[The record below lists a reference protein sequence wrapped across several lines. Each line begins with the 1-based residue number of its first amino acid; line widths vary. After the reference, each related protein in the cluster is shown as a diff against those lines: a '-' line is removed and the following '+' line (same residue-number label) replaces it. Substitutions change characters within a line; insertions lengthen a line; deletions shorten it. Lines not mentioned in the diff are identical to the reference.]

1 MKIHLHKVDAAPR
14 DSHPG
19 RQHLFVGI
27 VTFKGGKQGGVD
39 VQQVPSP
46 LLHKLPC
53 SDKKPQFIHTTCML
67 NQTNTNIQP
76 EKNPVHKKA
85 FIIKKL
91 TTTKSFHYAIDYG
104 LLAGEHTWQN
114 PHEAGQTD
122 DLHPCLPQTRVHL
135 PVKLLPTPEPL
146 VIYDLSTKNQVRIGE
161 YRKNVKS
168 SQQWVFILPKER
180 EGRAKEWYH

>member
-1 MKIHLHKVDAAPR
+1 M
-14 DSHPG
+14 
-19 RQHLFVGI
+19 
-27 VTFKGGKQGGVD
+27 
-39 VQQVPSP
+39 PSP

-67 NQTNTNIQP
+67 FQTNTNIQP
-76 EKNPVHKKA
+76 EKNPVHKKS

-91 TTTKSFHYAIDYG
+91 TTTKSFHYAISYG
-104 LLAGEHTWQN
+104 LLAGEHTRQN

-168 SQQWVFILPKER
+168 SQQ
-180 EGRAKEWYH
+180 